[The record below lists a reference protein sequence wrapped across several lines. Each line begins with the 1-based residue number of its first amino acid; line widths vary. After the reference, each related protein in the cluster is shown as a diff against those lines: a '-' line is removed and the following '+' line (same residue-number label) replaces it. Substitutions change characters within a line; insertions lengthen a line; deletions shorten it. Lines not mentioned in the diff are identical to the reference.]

1 MSKGL
6 VLVTGAAR
14 RVGAGIAHRFAEDGW
29 AVGVHFNSS
38 RGEADKIVDAI
49 RAAGGQA
56 ETFGADLTSE
66 AAIDAMCAALTA
78 RGDWVGLVNSAASF
92 EHDNIA
98 SFTFEPAAKQ
108 LRLNLIAPIYLARK
122 LAAAEPAQ
130 GFVVNIADQKVANPN
145 PDFLSYTLSKLALAS
160 ATDTLAMALAPN
172 IRVNCIA
179 PGLMLPSGEQ
189 TEENFKRVHGQTL
202 TGKGATVED
211 VAEAALFLANARN
224 ITGVFLAIDGGQ
236 RLVASARDVMFT

>member
-6 VLVTGAAR
+6 VLVTGAGR
-14 RVGAGIAHRFAEDGW
+14 RVGAGIARRFAEDGW
-29 AVGVHFNSS
+29 AIGVHYNSS
-38 RGEADKIVDAI
+38 CTEADQVVEAI

-56 ETFGADLTSE
+56 EALGADLTSE
-66 AAIDAMCAALTA
+66 AAIDAMSAALSA
-78 RGDWVGLVNSAASF
+78 CGNWVGLVNCAASF
-92 EHDNIA
+92 EHDSIA
-98 SFTFEPAAKQ
+98 SFAFEPAAKQ
-108 LRLNLIAPIYLARK
+108 LRLNLVAPVYLARK
-122 LAAAEPAQ
+122 LAAAKPAQ

-145 PDFLSYTLSKLALAS
+145 PDFLSYTLSKLGLAA
-160 ATDTLAMALAPN
+160 ATDTLAMALAPT

-179 PGLMLPSGEQ
+179 PGLMLPSGAQ
-189 TEENFKRVHGQTL
+189 TEDNFKRVHGQTL

-224 ITGVFLAIDGGQ
+224 ITGALLAVDGGQ